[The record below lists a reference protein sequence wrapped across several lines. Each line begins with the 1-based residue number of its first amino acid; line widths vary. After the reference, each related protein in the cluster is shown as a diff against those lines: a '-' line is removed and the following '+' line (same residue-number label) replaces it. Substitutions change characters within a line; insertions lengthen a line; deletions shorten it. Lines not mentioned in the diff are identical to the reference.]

1 MAVAEAEDAVAAAGE
16 LKVVGYEDAGESVF
30 AVEALEEG
38 EDAFGGLGVEIAGG
52 FVGQQEFGLGDE
64 GAGYGEALLFPA
76 GELAG
81 AMVAAVGQFDA
92 CEPCGG
98 FGEGLLAVDAARE
111 KRHGYVFEGG
121 ELGEE
126 VVELPDVADVA
137 VAVVAGL
144 FGGEGGDVDVAA
156 EDFAG
161 GGFVECGE
169 KVEEGAFAGAGL
181 ADDGDH
187 LAGGYF
193 EGEVAEE
200 LEAGCAGG

>member
-1 MAVAEAEDAVAAAGE
+1 VAVAEAEDAVAAAGE

-81 AMVAAVGQFDA
+81 AMVAAVGQFYA
-92 CEPCGG
+92 GEPLCG

-111 KRHGYVFEGG
+111 QGHGYVFEGS

-126 VVELPDVADVA
+126 IVELPDVADIA

-144 FGGEGGDVDVAA
+144 SGGEGGDVDVAA
-156 EDFAG
+156 EDLAG

-169 KVEEGAFAGAGL
+169 EVQEGTLAGAGF
-181 ADDGDH
+181 AYDGDH
-187 LAGGYF
+187 LSGGDF
-193 EGEVAEE
+193 
-200 LEAGCAGG
+200 